1 MKTIEQIRRRMNTLE
16 SEHDPRA
23 KNVKAKKEYSFL
35 KEVCR
40 YLETRPRPEFIQN
53 ERQRLVRS
61 MEILDSRF
69 DQWLKNT
76 PKAELSGVDDF

>member
-16 SEHDPRA
+16 SEHDPRL

-40 YLETRPRPEFIQN
+40 YLETRPRPEFIQA
-53 ERQRLVRS
+53 ERQ
-61 MEILDSRF
+61 
-69 DQWLKNT
+69 
-76 PKAELSGVDDF
+76 